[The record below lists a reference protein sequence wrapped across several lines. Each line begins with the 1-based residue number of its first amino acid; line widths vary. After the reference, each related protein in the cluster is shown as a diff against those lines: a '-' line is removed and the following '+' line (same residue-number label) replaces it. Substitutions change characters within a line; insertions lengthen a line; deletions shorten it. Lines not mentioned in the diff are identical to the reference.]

1 MERIQNHTI
10 VSAIGLEIMSDDWK
24 TRVYDS
30 YVSGGRLVTE
40 PDPAK
45 LFGQRAPYIKQVI
58 RKHIPQKKDARVLE
72 LACGPAPFIYFLKAD
87 GYTNLSGIDVS
98 PEQVSLAHALGLN
111 QVRLGDM
118 NLFLEQA
125 DRESFDI
132 VIMFD
137 ILEHFTREKQLNI
150 LDKVVSVLKPDGK
163 CILHLPNAEG
173 YCGTRVLYSDITHET
188 SFTRRSITQI
198 LGLVGL
204 SDVQCTEDK
213 PIPHGT
219 ISLIRRIIWE
229 VMTLG
234 WRITLS
240 AETGGLPTS
249 FILSQNMLV
258 VARKK

>member
-1 MERIQNHTI
+1 MHFASSKCRE
-10 VSAIGLEIMSDDWK
+10 
-24 TRVYDS
+24 
-30 YVSGGRLVTE
+30 
-40 PDPAK
+40 
-45 LFGQRAPYIKQVI
+45 
-58 RKHIPQKKDARVLE
+58 VLW
-72 LACGPAPFIYFLKAD
+72 
-87 GYTNLSGIDVS
+87 N
-98 PEQVSLAHALGLN
+98 
-111 QVRLGDM
+111 
-118 NLFLEQA
+118 
-125 DRESFDI
+125 
-132 VIMFD
+132 
-137 ILEHFTREKQLNI
+137 
-150 LDKVVSVLKPDGK
+150 
-163 CILHLPNAEG
+163 
-173 YCGTRVLYSDITHET
+173 RVLYSDITHEA